1 MEINNC
7 EYKGYDI
14 QDLDLEKDKLP
25 DNEGSIDI
33 IVSLGLIEALKNPSH
48 LIKESQRVLKKVD
61 ICILLLQIG
70 KKIIKIFLIIIIIKL
85 HLHQSLESAL
95 RLNYFKI

>member
-48 LIKESQRVLKKVD
+48 LIKESQRVLKVD

-85 HLHQSLESAL
+85 HLHPDLWKVL
-95 RLNYFKI
+95 